1 VDVPAE
7 PAKVVDTTGAGDA
20 YAAGF
25 LAGLTAGRSLPAC
38 GRLGSIAAAEVI
50 SHFGA
55 RPLAD
60 LRALTA
66 AVTG

>member
-1 VDVPAE
+1 
-7 PAKVVDTTGAGDA
+7 
-20 YAAGF
+20 